1 VYDGNLPSIKKTQEA
16 IKTEVSAFK
25 KGPGMH
31 DSGGEKSD
39 IFK

>member
-1 VYDGNLPSIKKTQEA
+1 VYDGILPSIKKTERA
-16 IKTEVSAFK
+16 IHAEVSAFK